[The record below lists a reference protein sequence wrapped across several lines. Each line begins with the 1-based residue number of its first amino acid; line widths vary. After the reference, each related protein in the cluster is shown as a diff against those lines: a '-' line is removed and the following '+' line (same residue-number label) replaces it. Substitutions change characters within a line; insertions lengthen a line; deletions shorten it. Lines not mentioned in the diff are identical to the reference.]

1 MLTGIFRAP
10 WNQAKNLCH
19 GLRTRCMS
27 YWQQAVEGHLGAI
40 PSVASVLRAVFF
52 LKKKTSIG
60 RNCGLSTHLRK
71 EVTLIR
77 TRWDFLC
84 PYWFCVFQLSLTLP
98 SWVPLGHVFEALC
111 VVISARCHPGPGLFP
126 FLTSSAPLGTDFGE
140 CLPLPA
146 PLTPARICACHVI
159 SSSSF
164 FQPSICLIFF

>member
-1 MLTGIFRAP
+1 MESSQKLVPWFKNTLYVLLATGGGGSPRSHTQRGFS
-10 WNQAKNLCH
+10 
-19 GLRTRCMS
+19 TSRC
-27 YWQQAVEGHLGAI
+27 
-40 PSVASVLRAVFF
+40 VLFK
-52 LKKKTSIG
+52 KKKTSIG